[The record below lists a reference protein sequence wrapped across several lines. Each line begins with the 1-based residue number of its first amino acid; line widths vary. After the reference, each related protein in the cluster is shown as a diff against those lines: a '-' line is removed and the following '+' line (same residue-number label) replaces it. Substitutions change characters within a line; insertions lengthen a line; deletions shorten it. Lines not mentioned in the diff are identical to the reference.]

1 MRRVIDDLNDRF
13 FILQAFH
20 EDYEYKEKEE
30 SWLKMSFNIT
40 ASAKLIRNVYQKGKK
55 KLYTRRKLI

>member
-30 SWLKMSFNIT
+30 T
-40 ASAKLIRNVYQKGKK
+40 YRHVTDRY
-55 KLYTRRKLI
+55 